1 MQEPNNGSE
10 KISPLLTAVFVV
22 GVSLLLW
29 WGIISGGGRFVD
41 FARRSAGF

>member
-1 MQEPNNGSE
+1 MQDPRPGSG
-10 KISPLLTAVFVV
+10 KTSPLLTTVAVV

-29 WGIISGGGRFVD
+29 WGIIAGGGRLVD